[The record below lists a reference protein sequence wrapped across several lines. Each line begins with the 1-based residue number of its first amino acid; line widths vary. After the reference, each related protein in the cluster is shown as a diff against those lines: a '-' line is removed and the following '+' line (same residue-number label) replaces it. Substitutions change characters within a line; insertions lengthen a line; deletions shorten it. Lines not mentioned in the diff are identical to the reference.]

1 MQEWLEARSQWA
13 QACLRRH
20 LPFARE
26 EARSQPGEESLSEV
40 MHYALMG
47 GGKRFRPALVHLL
60 CTELGGDEEHCELPA
75 CAVECIHTYS
85 LVHDDLPC
93 MDDDDLRRGRP
104 SCHARFG
111 EARAVLCGDALQA
124 GAFELLAQGPAR
136 HATEWTRILA
146 VAAGAQGMVGGQA
159 LDMQLSA
166 AAAGPEDVRAMHRKK
181 TGALIAAAAE
191 MGAVAADA
199 DPAARRLALDFG
211 RALGALFQ
219 VTDDILDVTSD
230 TRSLGKT
237 AGKDERQGKA
247 TLVRALG
254 LEGARAE
261 ARSLAGQARE
271 RASALGLGPGSAGLA
286 LVDGLLGRRK

>member
-1 MQEWLEARSQWA
+1 MKQWLEARRLWA
-13 QACLRRH
+13 QACLQRH

-26 EARSQPGEESLSEV
+26 DASSEQDRGLWAV
-40 MHYALMG
+40 MRYALMG
-47 GGKRFRPALVHLL
+47 SGKRFRPALVHLL
-60 CTELGGDEEHCELPA
+60 CTELGGVEAQCELPA
-75 CAVECIHTYS
+75 CAVECIHAYS

-93 MDDDDLRRGRP
+93 MDDDDLRRGQP

-111 EARAVLCGDALQA
+111 EAMAVLCGDALQA
-124 GAFELLAQGPAR
+124 SAFELLARGPAR
-136 HATEWTRILA
+136 HATQWTLILA
-146 VAAGAQGMVGGQA
+146 EAAGAQGMVGGQA
-159 LDMQLSA
+159 LDMELDASV
-166 AAAGPEDVRAMHRKK
+166 AGPGDVRAMHHKK

-199 DPAARRLALDFG
+199 DASVRRHALGFG

-219 VTDDILDVTSD
+219 VTDDILDVTSG

-261 ARSLAGQARE
+261 AQSLAGQARAWAGE
-271 RASALGLGPGSAGLA
+271 LGLGPGSAGWA
-286 LVDGLLGRRK
+286 LIEWSLGRRK